1 MSEMEDLARDAMRPI
16 TPDIITTAERL
27 VRSIDRMGDMLKEFD
42 NILDETA
49 PDITNNKEDNNV
61 NKE

>member
-1 MSEMEDLARDAMRPI
+1 MC
-16 TPDIITTAERL
+16 
-27 VRSIDRMGDMLKEFD
+27 DMLKELD